1 MFVETP
7 YMTRV
12 CAVSITW
19 GLIADVDID
28 SESLRALGQSRFVI
42 SALEKIAKKQV
53 YRARVSYIPLS
64 MDTVDT
70 LERSSGSRQ
79 GSHNLDGVD
88 NEVIELSLNLFLDAF
103 ITINERFYSDEENF
117 RCMKMTSPHRCLRM
131 TKMWTRRT

>member
-88 NEVIELSLNLFLDAF
+88 NEVVEKYFLWK
-103 ITINERFYSDEENF
+103 YY
-117 RCMKMTSPHRCLRM
+117 LVL
-131 TKMWTRRT
+131 